1 MQNGIRQEQGQI
13 VAFIK
18 MGKDNMTFKRKI
30 DTSTQWILSHKIY
43 SILGYIIPETPYF
56 FFCFSPPPPPYTHF
70 TVAHFFDHLRKKIQ
84 IYEFLLLSE

>member
-43 SILGYIIPETPYF
+43 SILGYIIPETP
-56 FFCFSPPPPPYTHF
+56 
-70 TVAHFFDHLRKKIQ
+70 
-84 IYEFLLLSE
+84 